1 MMREHQKIQGLR
13 GFFFFVAW
21 AGLAVG
27 AAAQNVAPSTAQGRV
42 KEIVVVFKT
51 HFDIGYTDMATS
63 IVQRYRTTMIDAAL
77 DVADRNEAL
86 PESQKFAWTIP
97 GWPMHK
103 ILENWPGQTPERAR
117 RVRQALERG
126 RFVIH
131 ALPFTLHTELLEAE
145 DVARGMGYSSAIC
158 RELGMPLP
166 RDAKMTD
173 VPEHTWF
180 LPTLLHHAG
189 VEFMHIGCNGMSA
202 PLKVPALF
210 WWEGPDGSRVLTMY
224 STQYGTGLTPPEDWP
239 CATWL
244 ALIHTGDNHGPPRPE
259 EVKKVLD
266 QAAREYPGVKVRIG
280 RLSDFAD
287 AVLAEKPTL
296 PVVRGDAPDTWI
308 HGPMSDP
315 AGMHMAR
322 TVRPLLTAA
331 EALNTE
337 LRGWGVEVKN
347 AAAPLAAAHEQS
359 LLYGEHTWGGSIGW
373 IKNKLSFGEQFEKDR
388 AAGRF
393 TRIEASWDEHSKYI
407 KQACALAEPVME
419 ENMMALALAAGS
431 GERVVVFNPLPWK
444 RDGVAIVPR
453 NGDILARDV
462 PPLGYKTLP
471 LDSLPKPEN
480 DSQIDEAANTIEN
493 ASFKVTLDPAHGTI
507 RSLIDKRSGREMVDV
522 AAPQSFGQYLYE
534 RFDQDQVFAYC
545 DAYNRP
551 GRKRHQDFDKP
562 GMPPASE
569 APYRA
574 ASPAEFKVRYERLAA
589 GVTAMMDAPAAGN
602 LPAVTTR
609 VTLHSGQNY
618 LELTITLHD
627 KKADPWPEA
636 GWLCLPFKVEGP
648 RFRLGRLGSIV
659 DPARDLIPGSNRDI
673 FSINTALAM
682 TDAGGRGVAVCPLD
696 KPLVSLERPGCW
708 RYTPDFVPSKSYV
721 YVNLFN
727 NQWDTNFRLWN
738 SGTWTSRVRIWS
750 VGSAEEDFVTPAL
763 EARYPLL
770 ALQGNSGGGK
780 LPDEASGLALSRKGV
795 LVGAFGENPDGAGTL
810 LRLWELAGQG
820 GKLRVSLPRG
830 GGFKKAQ
837 PCDLRGVAQG
847 EAIAIREGAFELTLA
862 PFAPYSVILVKN

>member
-1 MMREHQKIQGLR
+1 MHSPLAHRFLR
-13 GFFFFVAW
+13 GRCVVVLFLFLFL
-21 AGLAVG
+21 LAF
-27 AAAQNVAPSTAQGRV
+27 AATAPAQTPGRIDQV
-42 KEIVVVFKT
+42 VVVFKT

-63 IVQRYRTTMIDAAL
+63 IVQRYRTSMIDAAL
-77 DVADRNEAL
+77 GVVDQNESL
-86 PESQKFAWTIP
+86 PPSQKFVWTIP

-103 ILENWPGQTPERAR
+103 ILEDWPGQTPERSR

-145 DVARGMGYSSAIC
+145 DLARSLGYSSSIC
-158 RELGMPLP
+158 RELGQPLP

-173 VPEHTWF
+173 VPEHTWI
-180 LPTLLHHAG
+180 LPTVLRHAG
-189 VEFMHIGCNGMSA
+189 VEFMHIGCNGMSS

-224 STQYGTGLTPPEDWP
+224 STQYGTGLKPPEDWP
-239 CATWL
+239 CRTWL

-259 EVKKVLD
+259 EVRKVLD
-266 QAAREYPGVKVRIG
+266 QAAQQFPGVKVRIG

-287 AVLAEKPTL
+287 AVLAEKPNL

-315 AGMHMAR
+315 AGMRLAR
-322 TVRPLLTAA
+322 AIRPLLTAA
-331 EALNTE
+331 EVLNTE
-337 LRGWGVEVKN
+337 LRDWGVDIDS

-373 IKNKLSFGEQFEKDR
+373 IKNKLSFGAQFQQER

-393 TRIEASWDEHSKYI
+393 TRSEASWAEHTAYI
-407 KQACALAEPVME
+407 EKACALAGPVMQA
-419 ENMMALALAAGS
+419 NLNALAQAAGK
-431 GERVVVFNPLPWK
+431 GPRIVVFNPLPWQ
-444 RDGVAIVPR
+444 RDGVVGSGADEFV
-453 NGDILARDV
+453 ARGV
-462 PPLGYKTLP
+462 PPLGYKTYP
-471 LDSLPKPEN
+471 VDALPKSKGELRADAKNGTLEN
-480 DSQIDEAANTIEN
+480 DA
-493 ASFKVTLDPAHGTI
+493 FKVTLDPARGTI
-507 RSLIDKRSGREMVDV
+507 RSLLDKRSGRELIDS
-522 AAPQSFGQYLYE
+522 AAPQGFGQYLYE

-562 GMPPASE
+562 GLPPASSV
-569 APYRA
+569 PYRA
-574 ASPAEFKVRYERLAA
+574 ASPSGFKGRVEIMGALAA
-589 GVTAMMDAPAAGN
+589 IVMEAPAAGG

-609 VTLHSGQNY
+609 VTLAPGQDY
-618 LELTITLHD
+618 VDLAITIHD
-627 KKADPWPEA
+627 KPADPWPEA
-636 GWLCLPFKVEGP
+636 GWLCLPFKVASP

-673 FSINTALAM
+673 FSINTAMTL
-682 TDAGGRGVAVCPLD
+682 TDAQGRGAAVCPID
-696 KPLVSLERPGCW
+696 HPLVSLERPGCW
-708 RYTPDFVPSKSYV
+708 RYTPDFTPTKPYV

-750 VGSAEEDFVTPAL
+750 VDRADADFVSPAL

-770 ALQGNSGGGK
+770 AVDTDGGSGK
-780 LPDEASGLALSRKGV
+780 LPATAAGLTLSRKGV
-795 LVGAFGENPDGAGTL
+795 LVGAFGPNPDGKGTL
-810 LRLWELAGQG
+810 LRLWELTGQG
-820 GKLRVSLPRG
+820 GKLQVSLPTGSR
-830 GGFKKAQ
+830 FAKAQ
-837 PCDLRGVAQG
+837 PCDLRGGAQG
-847 EAIAIREGAFELTLA
+847 TPIAIRKAAFDLTLE
-862 PFAPYSVILVKN
+862 PFAPCSVILE